1 MITVDINQLSSQIR
15 ILKDNFYTK
24 KGKYETLLNT
34 KARLLEDKDRISDEI
49 DVFTQARLLL
59 SESSKYAKEQIKSQI
74 ENMVTH
80 GLQYVFGED
89 KRFEIEIVE
98 LKNKTEAE
106 FYVVSTQDGVEVKT
120 KPQDS
125 RGGGVVDIV
134 SLILKVAILE
144 SYSPK
149 IEGPIILDEP
159 AKHVSD
165 EYIEKVGEF
174 LSQITQYFGRQV
186 IMVTHN
192 FHLSE
197 LADVKYEVVQENG
210 ISSAVRI

>member
-1 MITVDINQLSSQIR
+1 MDVVLLRSQLNK
-15 ILKDNFYTK
+15 LKEDFNIK
-24 KGKYETLLNT
+24 KGKYESLVKTKERIISEKNRILEENDILL
-34 KARLLEDKDRISDEI
+34 
-49 DVFTQARLLL
+49 QARLLL
-59 SESSKYAKEQIKSQI
+59 SESSKYAKEQIKAQL

-89 KRFEIEIVE
+89 KRFDIEIIE
-98 LKNKTEAE
+98 SKNKTEAE
-106 FYVVSTQDGVEVKT
+106 FYVVSQQDNVEIKN

-134 SLILKVAILE
+134 SLILKVAILQ
-144 SYSPK
+144 SYSPQV
-149 IEGPIILDEP
+149 EGPLVLDEP

-174 LSQITQYFGRQV
+174 IQQITDFFGRQV

-197 LADVKYEVVQENG
+197 IATVKYEVTQENG
-210 ISSAVRI
+210 ISNVVKI

>member
-1 MITVDINQLSSQIR
+1 MDIKTLKSQIDS
-15 ILKDNFYTK
+15 LKEDFHIK
-24 KGKYETLLNT
+24 KGKYETLNNSKNKIT
-34 KARLLEDKDRISDEI
+34 IEKTRITEEN

-59 SESSKYAKEQIKSQI
+59 SESSKYAKEQIKYQLES
-74 ENMVTH
+74 MVNH
-80 GLQYVFGED
+80 GLQYIFGED
-89 KRFEIEIVE
+89 KRFEIEITE
-98 LKNKTEAE
+98 SKNKTEAE
-106 FYVVSTQDGVEVKT
+106 FYVISIIDDVEIKT

-134 SLILKVAILE
+134 SLILKVAILQ
-144 SYSPK
+144 SYSPT
-149 IEGPIILDEP
+149 IEGPLILDEP

-174 LSQITQYFGRQV
+174 LSQITQFFGRQV

-197 LADVKYEVVQENG
+197 IADNKYEVTQENG
-210 ISSAVRI
+210 ISQVVKI

>member
-1 MITVDINQLSSQIR
+1 MDINTLKSQINT
-15 ILKDNFYTK
+15 LKDDFYTK
-24 KGKYETLLNT
+24 KGKYETLLST
-34 KARLLEDKDRISDEI
+34 KNKLSFDKDNILSEN

-98 LKNKTEAE
+98 SKNKTEAE
-106 FYVVSTQDGVEVKT
+106 FYVISTQDGVEIKT

-149 IEGPIILDEP
+149 IEGPLILDEP

-174 LSQITQYFGRQV
+174 LSEITQYFGRQV

-192 FHLSE
+192 YHLSE
-197 LADVKYEVVQENG
+197 LAETRYEVSQENG
-210 ISSAVRI
+210 ISQVAKI